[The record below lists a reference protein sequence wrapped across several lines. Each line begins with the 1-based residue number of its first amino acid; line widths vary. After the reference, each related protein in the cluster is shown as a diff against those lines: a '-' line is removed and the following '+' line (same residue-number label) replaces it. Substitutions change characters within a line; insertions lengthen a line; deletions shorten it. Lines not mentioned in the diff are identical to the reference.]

1 VVNLG
6 SEYKVAILASAITVA
21 GFAIAFHT
29 ATINWRNQMKAQ
41 LMLNAASEIEGFF
54 AVVLRNITTTEIHV
68 RSLVETVN
76 QIQNDDSYKDGL
88 FQVDYL
94 TRQTDKFLDA
104 RALLAEASVEVHRLI
119 SKNHNLLASTWGTL
133 DSMQTSAKALTDI
146 TKRMW
151 IRLPILSKEDPKRI
165 KSFVHQVNVSECEN
179 YLKTCERCSGIISGL
194 TGGVGGQLQSP
205 VVGFNFSMMR
215 NLFRNKKAFAGVMT
229 ELHQKMNDS

>member
-1 VVNLG
+1 
-6 SEYKVAILASAITVA
+6 
-21 GFAIAFHT
+21 
-29 ATINWRNQMKAQ
+29 
-41 LMLNAASEIEGFF
+41 
-54 AVVLRNITTTEIHV
+54 
-68 RSLVETVN
+68 
-76 QIQNDDSYKDGL
+76 
-88 FQVDYL
+88 
-94 TRQTDKFLDA
+94 
-104 RALLAEASVEVHRLI
+104 
-119 SKNHNLLASTWGTL
+119 
-133 DSMQTSAKALTDI
+133 
-146 TKRMW
+146 MW